1 MKPALLSLL
10 LALGL
15 GACTPVDFTAPA
27 ATCTAPGVINPA
39 FSKAPA
45 LRQLL
50 QRYAAAGL
58 PGCAVAVYSPTE
70 GYWADAAG
78 FAQIETR
85 TPMQACHLQYG
96 QSVSK
101 TYAAVAL
108 LMLYEDGKVQLDTP
122 ITEYLPAHLSRK
134 LPDAGKITVRM
145 LLNHT
150 SGLPDYASNAAYI
163 AYLLQHPQHRFSSA
177 DYLDY
182 LSGTKLEFEPG
193 SKFTYSNTN
202 YLLVALITDAIHG
215 DHVRLIQERIL
226 APLALQRTFYH
237 NAPNYLR
244 QPDVVNSY
252 FERYGNGQVENVSQ
266 MQQINVESL
275 YGDDGIVATPLDYVA
290 FLRALMEDRLLR
302 PATRQ
307 LMMSWVNDPKT
318 GQPKYGM
325 GLYHSEF
332 RGHVA
337 YGHGGAGLG
346 AGCAL
351 YYLPDKQLYFFL
363 GVNLGTLTEGKLVSK
378 AGEMR
383 DALVDELVK

>member
-1 MKPALLSLL
+1 MKTVCLGLL
-10 LALGL
+10 LAL

-27 ATCTAPGVINPA
+27 ATCTAEASINPH
-39 FSKAPA
+39 FSKAAA
-45 LRQLL
+45 LQQVL

-58 PGCAVAVYSPTE
+58 PGCALAVYSPTE

-85 TPMQACHLQYG
+85 TPMQVCHLQYG
-96 QSVSK
+96 QSVAK
-101 TYAAVAL
+101 TYAAAAL
-108 LMLYEDGKVQLDTP
+108 LLLYEEGKVQLDAP
-122 ITEYLPAHLSRK
+122 ITDYLPVNLSRK
-134 LPDAGKITVRM
+134 LPDAQKITVRM

-150 SGLPDYASNAAYI
+150 SGLPDYASNANYI
-163 AYLLQHPQHRFSSA
+163 AYLLQHPKHRFSSA

-182 LSGTKLEFEPG
+182 LAGTKLEFEPG
-193 SKFTYSNTN
+193 SKFNYSNTN

-215 DHVRLIQERIL
+215 NHVQLIQDRIL
-226 APLALQRTFYH
+226 VPLGLQRTFYH
-237 NAPNYLR
+237 NSAQYLQ

-266 MQQINVESL
+266 MQKINVETL
-275 YGDDGIVATPLDYVA
+275 YGDDGIVASPLDYVN
-290 FLRALMEDRLLR
+290 FLRALMEDRLLK
-302 PATRQ
+302 PTSRQ
-307 LMMSWVNDPKT
+307 LMMNWVNDPKT

-325 GLYHSEF
+325 GLYYQDFE
-332 RGHVA
+332 GHVA

-363 GVNLGTLTEGKLVSK
+363 GVNMGTLTEGKLVSK
-378 AGEMR
+378 AGELR
-383 DALVDELVK
+383 DAVLDELVK

>member
-1 MKPALLSLL
+1 MKTLCLGLL
-10 LALGL
+10 LAL

-27 ATCTAPGVINPA
+27 TTCTAPAVINPS
-39 FSKAPA
+39 FSKAAA
-45 LRQLL
+45 LRQVL

-58 PGCAVAVYSPTE
+58 PGCAVAVYSPAE

-85 TPMQACHLQYG
+85 TPMQVCHLQYG
-96 QSVSK
+96 QSVAK

-108 LMLYEDGKVQLDTP
+108 LLLYEEGKVQLDAP
-122 ITEYLPAHLSRK
+122 ITKYLPANVSRK
-134 LPDAGKITVRM
+134 LPEPEKITVRM

-150 SGLPDYASNAAYI
+150 SGLSDYASNAEYI
-163 AYLLQHPQHRFSSA
+163 AYLLQHPRHRFSSA

-182 LSGTKLEFEPG
+182 LTGTKLAFEPG
-193 SKFTYSNTN
+193 SKFNYSNTN

-215 DHVRLIQERIL
+215 DHARLIQERIL
-226 APLALQRTFYH
+226 APLALQNTFYH
-237 NAPNYLR
+237 NTPSYLR

-252 FERYGNGQVENVSQ
+252 FERYGHGQVENVSQ

-275 YGDDGIVATPLDYVA
+275 YGDDGIVASPLDYVA
-290 FLRALMEDRLLR
+290 FLRALMEDRLLK

-307 LMMSWVNDPKT
+307 LMMSWVKDPET
-318 GQPKYGM
+318 GKPKYGM
-325 GLYHSEF
+325 GLYHIEHQ
-332 RGHVA
+332 GHVA

-363 GVNLGTLTEGKLVSK
+363 GVNMGTLTEGKLVSK
-378 AGEMR
+378 TGELR
-383 DALVDELVK
+383 DAVLDELVKQ